1 MSLNT
6 LNDQLVHASKKF
18 AKACDQIKI
27 LKQRIAELLRMFSY
41 CDPSLASNNN
51 NNINNYNTNT
61 NNYTNNTTSNNNSNI
76 NNNNNSNYI
85 NPNSTSTQ
93 TSETT
98 TTSTTTNS
106 NTFNASVFKDT
117 IRQQIET
124 LQSVKTAYFMYAQKK
139 ADEITRLQCELYG
152 EDAVRLAY
160 ENASPDVLVSASD
173 AGQASISQQ
182 EEIGHQEQTQ
192 NESNNNNNN
201 DLLVATRSTNIDQR
215 ELINNDNDET
225 SYGQTLTTSDSTQR
239 SSSIGDNSEQ
249 QTYWT
254 PWNFNVNPIETP
266 MNDRM
271 QFRQANTSNSQV
283 QLIEYDFLTA

>member
-41 CDPSLASNNN
+41 CDPSLPS
-51 NNINNYNTNT
+51 NNYNTNA
-61 NNYTNNTTSNNNSNI
+61 NNYTNNTNSTNNSLN
-76 NNNNNSNYI
+76 
-85 NPNSTSTQ
+85 TATQ
-93 TSETT
+93 ISD
-98 TTSTTTNS
+98 TNTNF
-106 NTFNASVFKDT
+106 NTNVFKDT

-124 LQSVKTAYFMYAQKK
+124 LQSVKTAYFIYAQKK

-152 EDAVRLAY
+152 EDAVRIAY
-160 ENASPDVLVSASD
+160 ENASPEALISASSND
-173 AGQASISQQ
+173 NQS
-182 EEIGHQEQTQ
+182 QEQQ
-192 NESNNNNNN
+192 QQQDQNNNESAN
-201 DLLVATRSTNIDQR
+201 DIPVATPST
-215 ELINNDNDET
+215 NDET
-225 SYGQTLTTSDSTQR
+225 IYEQTLPLSDSSAIMAT
-239 SSSIGDNSEQ
+239 NE

-254 PWNFNVNPIETP
+254 PWNFGANQETP

-271 QFRQANTSNSQV
+271 QFRQANTSNTQV